1 MDKLY
6 DKLGG
11 KPTLEKVVDDFH
23 KRIMTDNTLKPFF
36 ANTDM
41 EKQRRHQVAF
51 FAQIFEGPNEYTGRA
66 MDKTHAGMN
75 LQQQHFDAIVKHLT
89 EAMAVG
95 GASPEDTN
103 AAVARVNNLKG
114 AILNK

>member
-11 KPTLEKVVDDFH
+11 QATLDKVVQDFH
-23 KRIMTDNTLKPFF
+23 KRILADNTLQPFF

-41 EKQRRHQVAF
+41 EKQRQHQVAF
-51 FAQIFEGPNEYTGRA
+51 FSQIFEGPNQYSGRT
-66 MDKTHAGMN
+66 MEKTHAGMN
-75 LQQQHFDAIVKHLT
+75 LQQSHFDAIVSHLK
-89 EAMAVG
+89 ESMASV
-95 GASPEDTN
+95 GASTEDTN
-103 AAVARVNNLKG
+103 AAVARVDKLKG